1 MSAEAAE
8 QLVTKS
14 EALKML
20 NEWLEKPG
28 IIDLPDLEELFRW
41 QNKLLLWVL
50 QERRAQELNNSPIK
64 GE

>member
-1 MSAEAAE
+1 MSREAAE